1 MHGSDH
7 HLVSYYTEEDINSGR
22 FSPLSSRDD
31 IMSLD
36 LPLHIFTFSDFRIPP
51 RLETGRDGLPTMV

>member
-1 MHGSDH
+1 MHGSDY
-7 HLVSYYTEEDINSGR
+7 HLVSYYTEEDMNSRR
-22 FSPLSSRDD
+22 FRPLSSRDD

-51 RLETGRDGLPTMV
+51 RLEIDRDGLSTIV